1 MPFSML
7 LMYECYEY
15 RCNSASNLLKFMC
28 NSQGP
33 ILLMLSILQS
43 VNTDANDASL
53 IKYKLNLD
61 FKRFLTLSN
70 LELI

>member
-15 RCNSASNLLKFMC
+15 RCNSASKLFKFMC

-33 ILLMLSILQS
+33 ILLMLSVLRSI
-43 VNTDANDASL
+43 NTDADDASS

-70 LELI
+70 LERI